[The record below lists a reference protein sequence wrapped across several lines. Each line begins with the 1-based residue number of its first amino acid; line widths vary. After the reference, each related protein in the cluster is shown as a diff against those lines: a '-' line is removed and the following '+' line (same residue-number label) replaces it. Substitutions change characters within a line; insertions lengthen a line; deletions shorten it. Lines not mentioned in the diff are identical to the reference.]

1 MSLFLKYGP
10 SISVVDGRQ
19 WFWWLGTE
27 DIPGFCRF
35 DFLSCLVIWSFHP
48 GCLTIAQLLLSKPT
62 VVNFTSPVFFFFVH
76 KNTPQKAGSRSIPG
90 PPLSSVLM
98 ESLLTSDLFIVWSF
112 KKLSW
117 RVGATILHRFL
128 LYGYS
133 SNLSMS
139 ISVVQTPFLLLQCL
153 RVFSREFC
161 DSVNFIILL
170 YKYHIIFSTFIILH
184 VICHLLKH
192 ACVFLNTVLSLFLIP
207 SFIIVMLI

>member
-1 MSLFLKYGP
+1 MHVRSVILSSLEITLILSMSLFLKYGP

-117 RVGATILHRFL
+117 RVGATICIVSFFTLWLFFEFKHVHFCC
-128 LYGYS
+128 
-133 SNLSMS
+133 SN
-139 ISVVQTPFLLLQCL
+139 T
-153 RVFSREFC
+153 
-161 DSVNFIILL
+161 DFIITN
-170 YKYHIIFSTFIILH
+170 S
-184 VICHLLKH
+184 V
-192 ACVFLNTVLSLFLIP
+192 
-207 SFIIVMLI
+207 

>member
-1 MSLFLKYGP
+1 MHVRSVTLSSLEITLILSMSLFLKYGP

-98 ESLLTSDLFIVWSF
+98 ESLLTSEPFHCLKFQKTLLESRCNHMYCIVF
-112 KKLSW
+112 YFM
-117 RVGATILHRFL
+117 AILR
-128 LYGYS
+128 
-133 SNLSMS
+133 
-139 ISVVQTPFLLLQCL
+139 I
-153 RVFSREFC
+153 
-161 DSVNFIILL
+161 
-170 YKYHIIFSTFIILH
+170 
-184 VICHLLKH
+184 
-192 ACVFLNTVLSLFLIP
+192 
-207 SFIIVMLI
+207 